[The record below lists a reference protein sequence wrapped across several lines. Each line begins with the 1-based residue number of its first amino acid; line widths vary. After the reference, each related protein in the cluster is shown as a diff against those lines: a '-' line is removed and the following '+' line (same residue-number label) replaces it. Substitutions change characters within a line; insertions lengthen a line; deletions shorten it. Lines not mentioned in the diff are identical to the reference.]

1 MKKEKVCPVCQ
12 AFKDKNY
19 IPEMILHIDKI
30 IKSKQP
36 TEILNKESGLIFT
49 NYYYKKHREECLIDF
64 EIPIEEQEI
73 KSNQDIE
80 KKEKTN
86 FQFMNV
92 SSIIDDFRNMNN
104 EEKQNQKFSKM
115 FEIEY
120 IIINIV
126 HHQLLNGLGDNSIKG
141 IIPKDDINSL
151 KIINEVMRKNDVE
164 SEEMKKLLNFDSNS
178 INEFLKEL
186 KIDNK
191 K

>member
-80 KKEKTN
+80 KKEKSY

-115 FEIEY
+115 LEIEY

>member
-19 IPEMILHIDKI
+19 IPEMILHIDKM

-64 EIPIEEQEI
+64 EIPIEEQET

-80 KKEKTN
+80 KKEKSF

-92 SSIIDDFRNMNN
+92 SSIIDDFRNMND
-104 EEKQNQKFSKM
+104 EEKQKQKFSKM
-115 FEIEY
+115 LEIEY

-164 SEEMKKLLNFDSNS
+164 SEEMKKLFNLDSNS
-178 INEFLKEL
+178 INEFIKEL
-186 KIDNK
+186 KIDDK

>member
-19 IPEMILHIDKI
+19 IPEMILHIDKM

-64 EIPIEEQEI
+64 EIPIEEQET

-80 KKEKTN
+80 KKEKSC

-92 SSIIDDFRNMNN
+92 SSIIDDFRNMND
-104 EEKQNQKFSKM
+104 EEKQKQKFSKM
-115 FEIEY
+115 LEIEY

-164 SEEMKKLLNFDSNS
+164 SEEMKKLFNLDSNS
-178 INEFLKEL
+178 INEFIKEL
-186 KIDNK
+186 KIDDK

>member
-12 AFKDKNY
+12 AFKDKKY
-19 IPEMILHIDKI
+19 IPEMILHIDKM

-64 EIPIEEQEI
+64 EIPIEEQET

-80 KKEKTN
+80 KKEKSC

-92 SSIIDDFRNMNN
+92 SSIIDDFRNMND
-104 EEKQNQKFSKM
+104 EEKQKQKFSKM
-115 FEIEY
+115 LEIEY

-164 SEEMKKLLNFDSNS
+164 SEEMKKLFNLDSNS
-178 INEFLKEL
+178 INEFIKEL
-186 KIDNK
+186 KIDDK

>member
-80 KKEKTN
+80 KKEKKY

-115 FEIEY
+115 LEIEY